1 MITGGEASA
10 RRPAAAAREERMS
23 KPGRRLSFEE
33 AMRQL
38 DEIVSAMES
47 GQIGIEESISRYEE
61 AMRLAA
67 QCRKILDE
75 AELRIRKIQAD
86 ASGEVRET
94 PFDAPSPAANETEG
108 DEE

>member
-1 MITGGEASA
+1 
-10 RRPAAAAREERMS
+10 MS
-23 KPGRRLSFEE
+23 KTGRKLSFEE

-75 AELRIRKIQAD
+75 AELRIRRIQAD
-86 ASGEVRET
+86 ASGEIRES
-94 PFDAPSPAANETEG
+94 PLDAPPPDADTETT